1 MVTSTETALL
11 EVKSLEKYYYR
22 GRFNKT
28 PTFSLKADFS
38 VKKSEIIGV
47 MGPNGSG
54 KTTLFELITGS
65 NQPSRGQVICNGQ
78 NVHNVR
84 YSERD
89 RLAIHYHQSYQV
101 RNFRRRKPAF
111 LMQKADSDYPL
122 VHLFD
127 EPQFNTQDG
136 YIGFMLDF
144 FRKLRSE
151 NRVVF
156 VCMHPNESFHIDILK
171 DVCERFLFI
180 RNGKLSQAENLNQLL
195 EDEAAKE
202 YLGKLVKYV

>member
-1 MVTSTETALL
+1 MTAMLKV
-11 EVKSLEKYYYR
+11 ERLEKVYTSGAFSR
-22 GRFNKT
+22 R
-28 PTFSLKADFS
+28 PTFRLSADF
-38 VKKSEIIGV
+38 EIEGPSIVGL

-65 NQPSRGQVICNGQ
+65 NSPTAGKVLVQGRDI
-78 NVHNVR
+78 HRVR
-84 YSERD
+84 TDERD

-101 RNFRRRKPAF
+101 RHFRSYRPNV
-111 LMQKADSDYPL
+111 LMERAGSAYPL

-151 NRVVF
+151 DRLVF
-156 VCMHPNESFHIDILK
+156 LCVHPNERFHLEILEEI
-171 DVCERFLFI
+171 CERFFFVHSGALTELPDFGALVAHAPA
-180 RNGKLSQAENLNQLL
+180 RAYLGDLL
-195 EDEAAKE
+195 EAA
-202 YLGKLVKYV
+202 